1 MFVALSSGRVL
12 ANAAN
17 PQPIAGAGDPD
28 VQRPP
33 LDLAP
38 FERAL
43 VVAEGRRRD
52 AGARETDHQDL
63 FSTQAHDVRGSY
75 RSFSVARATSA
86 RMTEMIQK
94 RTMTFGSGQP
104 LSSK

>member
-43 VVAEGRRRD
+43 VVALD
-52 AGARETDHQDL
+52 N
-63 FSTQAHDVRGSY
+63 RGQQGPVDP
-75 RSFSVARATSA
+75 RQEHLLELEA
-86 RMTEMIQK
+86 
-94 RTMTFGSGQP
+94 
-104 LSSK
+104 